1 MALQKHEVVIKK
13 LLLDIFNSKL
23 KAGTKLPPE
32 RQLSQDLNI
41 DRTSLRIALKQ
52 LEGMQVLDIRQG
64 DGIYVKNYRKHA
76 GVDFLR
82 TLFMQQDEE
91 GDDILVD
98 AYLIEEVWA
107 FWMEFMP
114 LMIRLAMSRVTT
126 MEMKRLIDIFDEE
139 LEHLDDRDKIAELEV
154 LSQDLVA
161 EKSGNLVM
169 LLISNSTRQMRT
181 KIVRLFVNTLDREV
195 IKGHVEFKRSMMMG
209 YLTGEITDP
218 EVFSNEHKKLLGFHR
233 DLIRNAWTVLGREKE
248 RAVSGASPHTTTHTN
263 EQGV

>member
-32 RQLSQDLNI
+32 RQLAQDLSI

-52 LEGMQVLDIRQG
+52 LEGMQVLDIHQG

-82 TLFMQQDEE
+82 TLFMQQEEE

-195 IKGHVEFKRSMMMG
+195 IKGHVEFKRSMMMS

-248 RAVSGASPHTTTHTN
+248 RAVPGASPHTTTHTN